1 MTSVGSG
8 SVHELVKGDGFGARR
23 GGPEASGCFI
33 TQFLGRDSDMVEAR
47 EAFIFGRGQHDDAG
61 GAVALDPDGVRHGF
75 VVIEAE
81 ALRNLTGSDLFDWQF
96 HDSLIIFIVML
107 ANRSEEDTS
116 ELQSLMRIS
125 YAVFCLKKKKTQ

>member
-47 EAFIFGRGQHDDAG
+47 EAFIFGRGQHDDEG
-61 GAVALDPDGVRHGF
+61 GAVALDPDGVRHGV

-81 ALRNLTGSDLFDWQF
+81 ALRNLTGSDLFDG
-96 HDSLIIFIVML
+96 
-107 ANRSEEDTS
+107 RSEEHTS
-116 ELQSLMRIS
+116 ELQSQMRIP
-125 YAVFCLKKKKTQ
+125 YVAFCWQQKTS

>member
-1 MTSVGSG
+1 MFFFKQKSAYEMRISDWSSDVCS
-8 SVHELVKGDGFGARR
+8 SDL
-23 GGPEASGCFI
+23 ASGCFI

-107 ANRSEEDTS
+107 AN
-116 ELQSLMRIS
+116 
-125 YAVFCLKKKKTQ
+125 